1 MHRRMPSRCTSGR
14 GLGREGTMIRTACA
28 LALVAIVL
36 PLAMCFWPDPRVVIA
51 CMFLGQGG
59 LALGIAVF
67 VASEYRR
74 MSSGDEQ
81 RSV

>member
-1 MHRRMPSRCTSGR
+1 
-14 GLGREGTMIRTACA
+14 MIRTACA

-51 CMFLGQGG
+51 CMFLGQGA

-67 VASEYRR
+67 VASEHRR
-74 MSSGDEQ
+74 MSSGDGGDRRE
-81 RSV
+81 RELGRAGEACE